1 MEWFWIILGLVLIL
15 VGLAGS
21 ILPVLPGPPLAYAG
35 LLMQQFREPD
45 PFTTRFLVVWGI
57 ITAVIVVLDYLVPI
71 WGTKR
76 YGGTKYGIWGC
87 TLGFLLA
94 FWMGPVGIIAGP
106 FVGAFIGEMIA
117 QQNSKVA
124 LRAAWGSVVGFLLGT
139 VIKLVACVMMLY
151 NLIMS
156 VNWSQ

>member
-15 VGLAGS
+15 AGLAGS

-35 LLMQQFREPD
+35 LLIQQFREPA
-45 PFTTRFLVVWGI
+45 PYSTRFLVIWGI
-57 ITAVIVVLDYLVPI
+57 IIAVIVVLDYLVPI

-106 FVGAFIGEMIA
+106 FIGAFVGEMIA
-117 QQNSKVA
+117 QQDSKVA

-139 VIKLVACVMMLY
+139 VIKLVACVMILY
-151 NLIMS
+151 YLIITVS
-156 VNWSQ
+156 WN

>member
-1 MEWFWIILGLVLIL
+1 MEWFWIIFGLIL
-15 VGLAGS
+15 IIVGLLGS

-35 LLMQQFREPD
+35 LLIQQFREPN
-45 PFTTRFLVVWGI
+45 PFTTRFLVIWAV
-57 ITAVIVVLDYLVPI
+57 ITVIIVVLDYLVPI

-94 FWMGPVGIIAGP
+94 FWMGPIGIIAGP
-106 FVGAFIGEMIA
+106 FIGAFVGEMIA
-117 QQNSKVA
+117 QQNSKIA

-139 VIKLVACVMMLY
+139 VIKLIACVMMFY
-151 NLIMS
+151 YLITT
-156 VNWSQ
+156 VNWS